1 MCDNDR
7 YFHFHLLK
15 ESQVAFSPYY
25 RVAFFKKRKEIKFY
39 LLYYCSRLLLYS
51 RWMQLQSITFRLCTH
66 NYIPSCSFSVR
77 LLFCFFLTTT
87 TAKKLLLWVF
97 KMTYQRGEK
106 MQSNNV
112 ASVSSFFDMI
122 YPLNIIIVSNI
133 IMYLFEVYGKD
144 HLFCC
149 NNDQPKTIFAF
160 ISIVKSGANQHWY
173 IFLLFLKVLTFG
185 SSN

>member
-39 LLYYCSRLLLYS
+39 LLYYCSRLLLQMDAITINNFQVVYT
-51 RWMQLQSITFRLCTH
+51 QLHSFMFLQRSTF
-66 NYIPSCSFSVR
+66 V
-77 LLFCFFLTTT
+77 LLFFTTT
-87 TAKKLLLWVF
+87 TAKKCSF
-97 KMTYQRGEK
+97 EFSKTTYQGGEK

-122 YPLNIIIVSNI
+122 YPLNIIVSNI

-160 ISIVKSGANQHWY
+160 ISILKSGANQHWY
-173 IFLLFLKVLTFG
+173 IFCCF
-185 SSN
+185 